1 MLDVLKATPG
11 VTDAALGTSDYGGWA
26 HPYLEFNADEK
37 AAGPRRFDLQKPK
50 DPVNGPF
57 YFQAAVSGLFT
68 PGDNG
73 PDIHVSEIVMQKWQA
88 QCGAQANILFP

>member
-11 VTDAALGTSDYGGWA
+11 VTNAELGTSDYWGWT

-37 AAGPRRFDLQKPK
+37 AAGLRRFDLQKPK

-57 YFQAAVSGLFT
+57 EFMAVVSGLLA
-68 PGDNG
+68 PEENG
-73 PDIHVSEIVMQKWQA
+73 PDLHVSEIVAQKWET
-88 QCGAQANILFP
+88 QCGARASVLFP